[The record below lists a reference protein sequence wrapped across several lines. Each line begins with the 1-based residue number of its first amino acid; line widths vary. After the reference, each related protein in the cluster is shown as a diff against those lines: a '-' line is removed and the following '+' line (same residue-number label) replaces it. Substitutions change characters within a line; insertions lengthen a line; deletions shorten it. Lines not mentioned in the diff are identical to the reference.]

1 MSQKY
6 VIGLTGNIATG
17 KSIVRRMLQ
26 ELGASTVDADALVHL
41 LQKPGSPVYREI
53 VETFGSFIL
62 NDNATI
68 NRKRLS
74 DIAFNIPE
82 AMVVLERITHPAV
95 RRQLERAIERAP
107 KYVVVIEAIKLLEG
121 GLAEKCDAVWVVTAP
136 EDAQMLRLVTKRKM
150 STQSALKRIQA
161 QPPQQEKVA
170 RADVVIDNSGNLLK
184 TWNAVQSKFA
194 EIPSPVVEAPPE
206 KIPEAPAKPVKEKLK
221 AIDKGS
227 IEIRR
232 ATRSDLK
239 AMAALIS
246 AASQGDISLDESDMM
261 ERLFSKGYLVA
272 LQGEELVGVVGWQ
285 TENLIAG
292 IDDFFVK
299 SSNLWPSVGKMLVEK
314 VEEAVLE
321 LSCEAGLIFLYNKT
335 SILGKKFLEKQGY
348 QPQEIKDLKI
358 KDWRQAATEW
368 QQENANL
375 LVKQLME
382 RRVMTPI

>member
-41 LQKPGSPVYREI
+41 LQKPGSPVYKEI

-74 DIAFNIPE
+74 NIAFNIPA
-82 AMVVLERITHPAV
+82 AMTALERITHPAV

-121 GLAEKCDAVWVVTAP
+121 GLAEKCDAVWVVAAP
-136 EDAQMLRLVTKRKM
+136 EDAQMIRLVTKRKM
-150 STQSALKRIQA
+150 SSQDALKRIQA
-161 QPPQQEKVA
+161 QPPQQDKIA

-184 TWNAVQSKFA
+184 TWNLVQQKFA
-194 EIPSPVVEAPPE
+194 EIPSPAVAAPPVE
-206 KIPEAPAKPVKEKLK
+206 ETPARQVKEKLK
-221 AIDKGS
+221 TIDKGS
-227 IEIRR
+227 IQIRR
-232 ATRSDLK
+232 AARGDLK

-246 AASQGDISLDESDMM
+246 AASQGDVNLSEADMM
-261 ERLFSKGYLVA
+261 ERLFSKGYLLA
-272 LQGEELVGVVGWQ
+272 LQGEEPVGVVGWQ

-292 IDDFFVK
+292 VDDFFVK
-299 SSNLWPSVGKMLVEK
+299 SSSMWPSVGKMLIEK
-314 VEEAVLE
+314 VEEAALE
-321 LSCEAGLIFLYNKT
+321 LSCEAGLIFLHSKT

-348 QPQEIKDLKI
+348 LPQEIKDLKI
-358 KDWRQAATEW
+358 KDWREAAKDW
-368 QQENANL
+368 QLPNTTL

-382 RRVMTPI
+382 RRIMTPI

>member
-62 NDNATI
+62 NDDATI

-74 DIAFNIPE
+74 DIAFSIPE
-82 AMVVLERITHPAV
+82 AMVALERITHPAV

-150 STQSALKRIQA
+150 STQKALRRIQA
-161 QPPQQEKVA
+161 QAPQQEKTA

-194 EIPSPVVEAPPE
+194 EIPSPAAAAPPVE
-206 KIPEAPAKPVKEKLK
+206 ETPSKPTKEKLK
-221 AIDKGS
+221 AVDKSS
-227 IEIRR
+227 IQIRR
-232 ATRSDLK
+232 ATRGDLK
-239 AMAALIS
+239 AMANLINS
-246 AASQGDISLDESDMM
+246 ASQGDLNLNESDMM

-272 LQGEELVGVVGWQ
+272 LQGEELVGIVGWQ

-348 QPQEIKDLKI
+348 QPQKAEDLKI
-358 KDWRQAATEW
+358 KDWRQAAKEW
-368 QQENANL
+368 HRENATL

>member
-82 AMVVLERITHPAV
+82 AMVALERITHPAV

-107 KYVVVIEAIKLLEG
+107 RYVVVIEAIKLLEG

-150 STQSALKRIQA
+150 STQNALKRIQA
-161 QPPQQEKVA
+161 QASQQEKVA

-194 EIPSPVVEAPPE
+194 EISSPVVESPPVE
-206 KIPEAPAKPVKEKLK
+206 ETPSRPVKEKLK
-221 AIDKGS
+221 AIDKSS
-227 IEIRR
+227 IQIRR
-232 ATRSDLK
+232 ATRGDLK
-239 AMAALIS
+239 AMADLIS
-246 AASQGDISLDESDMM
+246 ATSQGGLNLDESDMM
-261 ERLFSKGYLVA
+261 ERLFSKGYLIA

-321 LSCEAGLIFLYNKT
+321 LSCEAGLLFLYNKT

-348 QPQEIKDLKI
+348 QPQEIEDLKI
-358 KDWRQAATEW
+358 KDWRQAAKEW
-368 QQENANL
+368 QLENANL

>member
-41 LQKPGSPVYREI
+41 LQKPGSPVYKEI
-53 VETFGSFIL
+53 VEIFGSFIL

-82 AMVVLERITHPAV
+82 AMLALERITHPAV

-107 KYVVVIEAIKLLEG
+107 RYVVVIEAIKLLEG
-121 GLAEKCDAVWVVTAP
+121 GLAEKCDAVWVVTSP
-136 EDAQMLRLVTKRKM
+136 EDVQMIRLVTKRKM
-150 STQSALKRIQA
+150 SSQNALKRIQA
-161 QPPQQEKVA
+161 QAPQQEKIA
-170 RADVVIDNSGNLLK
+170 RANVVIDNSGNLLK
-184 TWNAVQSKFA
+184 TWNAVQNKFT
-194 EIPSPVVEAPPE
+194 EIPSPAVAAPPVEEAPS
-206 KIPEAPAKPVKEKLK
+206 KPVKEKLK
-221 AIDKGS
+221 AIDKSS
-227 IEIRR
+227 IQIRR
-232 ATRSDLK
+232 AARGDLK
-239 AMAALIS
+239 AMADLIS
-246 AASQGDISLDESDMM
+246 AASQGGLSLDESDMM
-261 ERLFSKGYLVA
+261 ERLFSKGYLIA

-348 QPQEIKDLKI
+348 QPQEIEDLEI
-358 KDWRQAATEW
+358 KDWRQAAKEW
-368 QQENANL
+368 QLENANL

>member
-62 NDNATI
+62 NDNAAI

-82 AMVVLERITHPAV
+82 AMVALERITHPAV
-95 RRQLERAIERAP
+95 RRQLERAIEKAP
-107 KYVVVIEAIKLLEG
+107 KYVVVIEAIKLLES

-150 STQSALKRIQA
+150 STQKALRRIQA
-161 QPPQQEKVA
+161 QAPQQEKIA

-194 EIPSPVVEAPPE
+194 EIPSPAAAAPPVEE
-206 KIPEAPAKPVKEKLK
+206 KPSKPTKEKLK
-221 AIDKGS
+221 AVDKSS
-227 IEIRR
+227 IQIRR
-232 ATRSDLK
+232 ATRGDLK
-239 AMAALIS
+239 AMANLINS
-246 AASQGDISLDESDMM
+246 ASQGDLNLNESDMM
-261 ERLFSKGYLVA
+261 ERLFSKGYLIA
-272 LQGEELVGVVGWQ
+272 WQGEELVGIVGWQ

-348 QPQEIKDLKI
+348 QPQKAEDLKI
-358 KDWRQAATEW
+358 KDWRQAAKEW
-368 QQENANL
+368 HRENATL